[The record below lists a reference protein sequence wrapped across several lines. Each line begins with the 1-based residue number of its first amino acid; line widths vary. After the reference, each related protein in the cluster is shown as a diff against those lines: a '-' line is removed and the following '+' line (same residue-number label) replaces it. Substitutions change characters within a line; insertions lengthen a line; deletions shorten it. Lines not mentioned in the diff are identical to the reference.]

1 MKLPA
6 IGMRTIKSGIG
17 AFLCAILGQIGIID
31 NPFFAVG
38 ACVVSMQNTIKDSFE
53 AGFSR
58 AKGTLV
64 GGFFG
69 FLFALFFKDN
79 IFMCSIGIMVAIY
92 VCNLLKLK
100 SSVQICG
107 ITYASIAFTIVEQNA
122 LTYSIHRTLDTTLG
136 VFVGVFVNY
145 IISRPDL
152 IENIV
157 SEVKKLKNLSISI
170 ITDITTISTANLSEY
185 EGKLNNLIFLINK
198 YSDEYT
204 LPKKEVSIH
213 DLDLVIFKF
222 KEIKIHIFCLQK
234 LINKEN
240 LTYKNQLVNSTLVNE
255 VAVTSIL
262 EGCSESQTIYNYH
275 LQEIKNCITDLD
287 KLI

>member
-17 AFLCAILGQIGIID
+17 AFLCAVLGQIGIID

-69 FLFALFFKDN
+69 FIFTLFFKDN

-92 VCNLLKLK
+92 VCNSLNLK

-107 ITYASIAFTIVEQNA
+107 ITYASIAFTIVEQNP

-136 VFVGVFVNY
+136 VLVGVLVNY

-157 SEVKKLKNLSISI
+157 TEIKKLKDLSINMITNELSI
-170 ITDITTISTANLSEY
+170 LNADLSIY
-185 EGKLNNLIFLINK
+185 ENKLNTVIFLINK
-198 YSDEYT
+198 YSDEYS
-204 LPKKEVSIH
+204 LPKREISIH

-222 KEIKIHIFCLQK
+222 KEIKIHLFCLKK
-234 LINKEN
+234 LINNENSNANLNAKE
-240 LTYKNQLVNSTLVNE
+240 E
-255 VAVTSIL
+255 IAITSLL
-262 EGCSESQTIYNYH
+262 ETDTESQTIYNYH
-275 LQEIKNCITDLD
+275 LQEIKNCIADLD